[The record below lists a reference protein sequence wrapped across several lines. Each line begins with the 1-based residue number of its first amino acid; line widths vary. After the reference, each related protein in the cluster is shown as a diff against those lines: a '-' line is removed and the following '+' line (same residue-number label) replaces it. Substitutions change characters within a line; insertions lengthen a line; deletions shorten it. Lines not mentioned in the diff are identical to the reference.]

1 MNFFRRSSNKI
12 LGIVVLVFLV
22 MLNYFLG
29 LVIIFDNYLF
39 SGRLNNYLENFTFFW
54 PLVFVIIV
62 FEVYMKFYHLI
73 VLVPVAL
80 TGFLTLLVID
90 QQFYSSIFIF
100 FNISVLLTGLLAV
113 RYYIKTFDELQ
124 NSQEKAE
131 VK

>member
-1 MNFFRRSSNKI
+1 MNPISKSSNKV
-12 LGIVVLVFLV
+12 LGIVVLVLLV
-22 MLNYFLG
+22 VLNYFLG
-29 LVIIFDNYLF
+29 LIIIFDNYLF
-39 SGRLNNYLENFTFFW
+39 SGRLNIYLEDFTFFW
-54 PLVFVIIV
+54 PLVFVIII

-73 VLVPVAL
+73 VLVPVAA

-100 FNISVLLTGLLAV
+100 YNISVLLTGLLAV

-124 NSQEKAE
+124 NSQEKAG

>member
-1 MNFFRRSSNKI
+1 MNPFSKSSNKV
-12 LGIVVLVFLV
+12 LGIVVLVLLV

-29 LVIIFDNYLF
+29 LIIIFDNYLF
-39 SGRLNNYLENFTFFW
+39 SGRLNIYLEDFTFFW
-54 PLVFVIIV
+54 PLVFVIII

-73 VLVPVAL
+73 VLVPVAA

-100 FNISVLLTGLLAV
+100 YNISVLLTGLLAV

-124 NSQEKAE
+124 NSQEKAG

>member
-1 MNFFRRSSNKI
+1 MNPFSKSSNKV
-12 LGIVVLVFLV
+12 LGIVVLVLLV

-29 LVIIFDNYLF
+29 LIIIFDNYLF
-39 SGRLNNYLENFTFFW
+39 SGRLNIYLEDFTFFW
-54 PLVFVIIV
+54 PLVFVIII

-73 VLVPVAL
+73 VLVPVAA

-124 NSQEKAE
+124 NSQEKAG

>member
-1 MNFFRRSSNKI
+1 MNFFNRSSNKV
-12 LGIVVLVFLV
+12 LGIFVLVFLV

-29 LVIIFDNYLF
+29 LIIIFDNYLF
-39 SGRLNNYLENFTFFW
+39 SGRLNIYLEDFTFFW
-54 PLVFVIIV
+54 PLVIVIIV

-73 VLVPVAL
+73 VLVPVAT

-113 RYYIKTFDELQ
+113 RYYLKTYDVLK
-124 NSQEKAE
+124 NSQERGG
-131 VK
+131 

>member
-1 MNFFRRSSNKI
+1 MNFFSRSSNKV

-29 LVIIFDNYLF
+29 LIIIFDNYLF
-39 SGRLNNYLENFTFFW
+39 SGRLNIYLEDFTFFW
-54 PLVFVIIV
+54 PLVIVIII

-73 VLVPVAL
+73 VLVPVAT

-113 RYYIKTFDELQ
+113 RYYIKTYDVLR
-124 NSQEKAE
+124 NSQETGG
-131 VK
+131 

>member
-1 MNFFRRSSNKI
+1 MNFFSRSSNKV

-29 LVIIFDNYLF
+29 LIIIFDNYLF
-39 SGRLNNYLENFTFFW
+39 SGRLNIYLEDFTFFW
-54 PLVFVIIV
+54 PLVIVIII

-73 VLVPVAL
+73 VLVPVAT

-113 RYYIKTFDELQ
+113 RYYIKTYDVLR
-124 NSQEKAE
+124 NSQEKGG
-131 VK
+131 

>member
-1 MNFFRRSSNKI
+1 MNFFSKSSNKV
-12 LGIVVLVFLV
+12 LGIVVLVLLV

-29 LVIIFDNYLF
+29 LIIIFDNYLF
-39 SGRLNNYLENFTFFW
+39 SGRLNIYLEDFTFFW
-54 PLVFVIIV
+54 PLVLVIII

-73 VLVPVAL
+73 VLVPVAT

-113 RYYIKTFDELQ
+113 RYYLKTYDVLR
-124 NSQEKAE
+124 NSQEKGG
-131 VK
+131 

>member
-1 MNFFRRSSNKI
+1 MNPFSKSSNKV
-12 LGIVVLVFLV
+12 LGIVILVLLV

-29 LVIIFDNYLF
+29 LIIIFDNYLF
-39 SGRLNNYLENFTFFW
+39 SGRLNIYLEDFTFFW
-54 PLVFVIIV
+54 PLVFVIII

-73 VLVPVAL
+73 VLVPVAA

-113 RYYIKTFDELQ
+113 RYYLKTYDVLR
-124 NSQEKAE
+124 NSEEKGG
-131 VK
+131 

>member
-1 MNFFRRSSNKI
+1 MNFFSKSSNKV
-12 LGIVVLVFLV
+12 LGIVVLVLLV

-29 LVIIFDNYLF
+29 LIIIFDNYLF
-39 SGRLNNYLENFTFFW
+39 SGRLNIYLEDFTFFW
-54 PLVFVIIV
+54 PLILVIII

-73 VLVPVAL
+73 VLVPVAT

-113 RYYIKTFDELQ
+113 RYYLKTYDVLR
-124 NSQEKAE
+124 NSQEKGG
-131 VK
+131 

>member
-1 MNFFRRSSNKI
+1 MNFFSRSSNKV
-12 LGIVVLVFLV
+12 LGIVVLVLLV

-29 LVIIFDNYLF
+29 LIIIFDNYLF
-39 SGRLNNYLENFTFFW
+39 SGRLNIYLEDFTFFW
-54 PLVFVIIV
+54 PLVFVIII

-73 VLVPVAL
+73 VLVPVAA

-113 RYYIKTFDELQ
+113 RYYIKTYDVLR
-124 NSQEKAE
+124 NSQEKGG
-131 VK
+131 

>member
-1 MNFFRRSSNKI
+1 MNPFSKSSNKV
-12 LGIVVLVFLV
+12 LGIVVLVLLV

-29 LVIIFDNYLF
+29 LIIIFDNYLF
-39 SGRLNNYLENFTFFW
+39 SGRLNIYLENFTFFW
-54 PLVFVIIV
+54 PLVFVIII

-73 VLVPVAL
+73 VLVPVAA

-124 NSQEKAE
+124 NSQEKAG

>member
-1 MNFFRRSSNKI
+1 MNPFSKSSNKV
-12 LGIVVLVFLV
+12 LGIVVLVLLV

-29 LVIIFDNYLF
+29 LIIIFDNYLF
-39 SGRLNNYLENFTFFW
+39 SGRLNIYLEDFTFFW
-54 PLVFVIIV
+54 PLVFVIII

-73 VLVPVAL
+73 VLVPVAA

-113 RYYIKTFDELQ
+113 RYYLKTYDVLR
-124 NSQEKAE
+124 NSEEKGG
-131 VK
+131 